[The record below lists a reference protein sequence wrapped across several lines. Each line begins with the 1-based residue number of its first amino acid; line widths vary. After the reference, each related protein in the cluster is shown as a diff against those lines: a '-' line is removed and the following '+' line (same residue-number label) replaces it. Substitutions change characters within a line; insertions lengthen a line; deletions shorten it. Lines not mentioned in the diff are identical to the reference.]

1 MERIHH
7 DTGRTNGIRPIN
19 HSLVV
24 LQQRAMIIYHCL
36 PGHPAHLKLTLIMS
50 IASFKTDKKPHRLI
64 PGPRMTL
71 VRVIPV
77 FSVPNDDIAQDN
89 TASMGVHA

>member
-7 DTGRTNGIRPIN
+7 DTSRTDGIRPVN

-24 LQQRAMIIYHCL
+24 LQQRAVIIYHCL
-36 PGHPAHLKLTLIMS
+36 PGHSA
-50 IASFKTDKKPHRLI
+50 HRLI

-77 FSVPNDDIAQDN
+77 FGMPNDDVAEDD